1 MKEFSLLT
9 LAIKNLKRKGFR
21 TGILIFSIALLVSI
35 LVFGLSFIT
44 SVSSS
49 IKRASDRLGAD
60 LLVVPVGARGFAEE
74 VLLETKVKSFYMDKS
89 IVERVKKIEGI
100 EAVTYHTYLTTIF
113 GVCCAVPETMVV
125 AFNQDTDFIVRP
137 WLEKSIGRRLEKGEA
152 VVGYKSYRN
161 IGLGLME
168 VDTVLFG
175 TPFKIIGSLEK
186 SGTGLDNA
194 IFLSE
199 ENIGEIIRQGKSALR
214 PEQVSVIFTKVKRG
228 YDPYEVGRD
237 IEGEI
242 IEVDVTARSDI
253 GKDILSALRDIS
265 QIFFITI
272 VLASMLSVF
281 LVWAIFSAIVNE
293 RSREIGIMR
302 AIGAKESHIVR
313 LFFTEVLTLGAIG
326 SLVGIGLGIYLS
338 ISLSKGF
345 TLLKNISAEITIA
358 EQAGIFL
365 VAFTVGTMVCVLG
378 AILPIYRL
386 KKAEPLWAMKE
397 GI

>member
-9 LAIKNLKRKGFR
+9 LAIKNLKRKSFR
-21 TGILIFSIALLVSI
+21 TGILVFSIALLVSI

-49 IKRASDRLGAD
+49 IKRASGRLGAD

-74 VLLETKVKSFYMDKS
+74 VLLETTVKSFYMDKS

-100 EAVTYHTYLTTIF
+100 EAVTYQTYLTTIF
-113 GVCCAVPETMVV
+113 GVCCDVPEAKVV

-137 WLEKSIGRRLEKGEA
+137 WLEKTLGRRLEKGEA
-152 VVGYKSYRN
+152 IVGYESFLN

-168 VDTVLFG
+168 IDTTLFG
-175 TPFKIIGSLEK
+175 TMFKIIGSLEK

-199 ENIGEIIRQGKSALR
+199 ENIEEIIRQGKSVLK

-228 YDPYEVGRD
+228 YDPYKVGRD

-242 IEVDVTARSDI
+242 IEVDVVARSDI
-253 GKDILSALRDIS
+253 GKDILRTLKDIN
-265 QIFFITI
+265 QIFSITI

-281 LVWAIFSAIVNE
+281 LAWAIFSAIVNE
-293 RSREIGIMR
+293 RLREIGIMR

-313 LFFTEVLTLGAIG
+313 LFFTEVFTLGAIG
-326 SLVGIGLGIYLS
+326 SLVGIGLGIYLF

-345 TLLKNISAEITIA
+345 TLLKNISAKITIA
-358 EQAGIFL
+358 EQTGISL
-365 VAFTVGTMVCVLG
+365 VAFTVGTMICVLG
-378 AILPIYRL
+378 ALLPIYRL
-386 KKAEPLWAMKE
+386 KKIEPFIAIKE
-397 GI
+397 V